1 MTQRYALTIEYE
13 GTCYYGW
20 QRQDNAGLKTIQS
33 EIEKAIKA
41 FSGQDITI
49 QCAGRTDA
57 GVHAWGQIAHMDLAD
72 LKRPMQPFEIV
83 KAINA
88 HLRPQPISIV
98 EAQPVADDFH
108 ARFNAKNKLYIYRIL
123 NRQAFLA
130 LEQGRMWLIRKPLDT
145 DAMNEA
151 AKILLGQHDFTTF
164 RSAHCQSESPI
175 KTIDEVK
182 ITHSDENIYFGIS
195 AKSFLHHQVRSLVG
209 SLKMVGDGS
218 WSIHDFDNALK
229 SKNRS
234 KCGALAPSEGLYFME
249 VKY

>member
-1 MTQRYALTIEYE
+1 MRYKIIIEYD
-13 GTCYYGW
+13 GTPFVGW
-20 QRQDNAGLKTIQS
+20 QKQENGRSIQES
-33 EIEKAIKA
+33 IESAIKKI
-41 FSGQDITI
+41 FEEEVVIFG
-49 QCAGRTDA
+49 AGRTDA
-57 GVHAWGQIAHMDLAD
+57 GVHAIGQTAHFDIKKKSFD
-72 LKRPMQPFEIV
+72 TYVIK
-83 KAINA
+83 NA
-88 HLRPQPISIV
+88 LNDHLRPLPISILYV
-98 EAQPVADDFH
+98 EEVDENFH
-108 ARFNAKNKLYIYRIL
+108 ARFDAIQRKYLYRII
-123 NRQAFLA
+123 NRKSPLTI
-130 LEQGRMWLIRKPLDT
+130 EKGRAWQVHKNLSVELMKKCIPLIKG
-145 DAMNEA
+145 
-151 AKILLGQHDFTTF
+151 KHDFTTF

-182 ITHSDENIYFGIS
+182 ITQSDENIYFGIS